1 MLNSRLDLLNDYP
14 FQRLNELLAGIAPRA
29 NVPPVIMSVGEPQHQ
44 PPAFVAEIINR
55 GARTWNRY
63 PPVGGTPE
71 FRVAC
76 ADWLTR
82 RYKLK
87 PGTIDPERQI
97 APVAGSREGLFLAAL
112 LAVSPERSNGTGR
125 PVALMPN
132 PFYQVYYGAS
142 VMAGAEPVF
151 MPATRQTGFLPDLDA
166 LDEATLRRTA
176 IMYLCSPAN
185 PQGTVADLVYLKK
198 ALALARQWDFLLVS
212 DECYAEIYLG
222 DTPPAGA
229 LEAAAAL
236 GGDLDNLIVF
246 HTLSKR
252 SSAPGLRSGFAVGS
266 PETIKLFNRL
276 RSYSCAATPLATLE
290 AATALW
296 RDEAHVEA
304 TRAVYRA
311 KYDIADRLLSGRFG
325 YYRPDGGF
333 YLWLDVGDGE
343 TATRRLW
350 SEAAIKVLPG
360 AYVTRPDASGRNIGQ
375 PYIRVALVHDIETTE
390 AALTRVAQVLGSG

>member
-14 FQRLNELLAGIAPRA
+14 FQRLNELLAGVAPRA
-29 NVPPVIMSVGEPQHQ
+29 NIPPLVMSVGEPQHQ
-44 PPAFVAEIINR
+44 PPAFVAEIIDR
-55 GARTWNRY
+55 GAKTWNRY

-71 FRVAC
+71 FRAAC

-87 PGTIDPERQI
+87 PGAIDAERQI

-112 LAVSPERSNGTGR
+112 LAVSPDRGNGAAR

-185 PQGTVADLVYLKK
+185 PQGTVADLAYLKK
-198 ALALARQWDFLLVS
+198 ALTLARQWDFMLVS

-236 GGDLDNLIVF
+236 GDGLDNLIVF

-252 SSAPGLRSGFAVGS
+252 SSAPGLRSGFAVGA

-296 RDEAHVEA
+296 RDETHVEA

-333 YLWLDVGDGE
+333 YLWLEVGDGE
-343 TATRRLW
+343 AATRKLW

-375 PYIRVALVHDIETTE
+375 PYIRVALVHDVETTE
-390 AALTRVAQVLGSG
+390 AALTRIAKVLGSG